1 MSKLIITIGGT
12 GARCGSASSFA
23 LAANMFSGS
32 GKIGVMPVDKDAGN
46 GTSRAFNDYIGN
58 TYAGIVN
65 ALGKDNPDRPF
76 AKFDLALETNWKLD
90 SLLDRGTG
98 LSDTLRD
105 YCTDFSQKFLPL
117 FYTEAEQSMNLRDG
131 FKRHPN
137 IGALVFEAI
146 KNDPAFNQAI
156 DTVLQEAQGGTAE
169 IFIMGSIFGGTGAS
183 MFLNL
188 ADYIRLRAQKHDNSK
203 NTRIG
208 GALML
213 PYFKIP
219 LAPSDVKRT
228 GDYVSDE
235 DLDEATQT
243 ALQYYKSI
251 PNLVRHGNKEGCEPG
266 SAIFDA
272 LYLIGLNPHC
282 STRHDEE
289 EHPPVYAEGG
299 SKQESECCIVDFMA
313 ACALCHFFEASEKE
327 QKNETDTPLYVQPGT
342 PDQNLYTLLFTDS
355 KNDELLKIDWDNLP
369 PNAKAIQ
376 NLFRFAVYICGYL
389 YPDYRNAGS
398 KMKNCLYLKLQNKE
412 PSADSLEAIYQFCFR
427 FLEFFLP
434 VAATR
439 AGGDT
444 ICNLVDI
451 GALKQLVEFCRK
463 ASYNDDDVNKIIR
476 LADSAF
482 VSPLAV
488 KSGEITSK
496 LIGAKK
502 NIGDENDLIAKVYAL
517 CSRE

>member
-12 GARCGSASSFA
+12 GARCGSAAAFA

-46 GTSRAFNDYIGN
+46 GTSRAFNDYVSN

-65 ALGKDNPDRPF
+65 ALGKDDPNRPF
-76 AKFDLALETNWKLD
+76 AKFDIMLETSWKLD
-90 SLLDRGTG
+90 SLLDHGTG

-105 YCTDFSQKFLPL
+105 YCTDLSQKFLPL

-156 DTVLQEAQGGTAE
+156 DKVLQEAQGGTAE
-169 IFIMGSIFGGTGAS
+169 IFLMGSIFGGTGAS

-188 ADYIRLRAQKHDNSK
+188 AEYIRLRAKK
-203 NTRIG
+203 NESSRHTRIG

-251 PNLVRHGNKEGCEPG
+251 PNLVRHGNKDGCEPG

-282 STRHDEE
+282 ATRHDEE
-289 EHPPVYAEGG
+289 DHPPVYAEGG
-299 SKQESECCIVDFMA
+299 SRQESECCVVDFMA
-313 ACALCHFFEASEKE
+313 ACALCHFFEAAEREKTS
-327 QKNETDTPLYVQPGT
+327 ETDTPLYVQPGT
-342 PDQNLYTLLFTDS
+342 PDQNIYTLLFSDS
-355 KNDELLKIDWDNLP
+355 KSDELQKIGWENLP
-369 PNAKAIQ
+369 PNAKHMQ

-389 YPDYRNAGS
+389 YPDYRNAGENEKYS
-398 KMKNCLYLKLQNKE
+398 LYYKLQDKE
-412 PSADSLEAIYQFCFR
+412 QSAESLEAIYQFCFH

-439 AGGDT
+439 AGGDM
-444 ICNLVDI
+444 ICQLADI
-451 GALKQLVEFCRK
+451 GALKQLLEFCRK
-463 ASYNDDDVNKIIR
+463 ANFDDDAVIEVIR
-476 LADSAF
+476 LASNAF
-482 VSPLAV
+482 SSPLKVDSKA
-488 KSGEITSK
+488 ITSK

-502 NIGDENDLIAKVYAL
+502 SIANEKELIARVYAL
-517 CSRE
+517 CSRD

>member
-12 GARCGSASSFA
+12 GARCGSAAAFA

-32 GKIGVMPVDKDAGN
+32 GKIGIMPVDKDAGN
-46 GTSRAFNDYIGN
+46 GTSRTFNDYISN

-76 AKFDLALETNWKLD
+76 ARFDLVLETNWKLD

-98 LSDTLRD
+98 VSDTLRD
-105 YCTDFSQKFLPL
+105 YCTDLSQRFLPL

-137 IGALVFEAI
+137 IGALVFEAV

-156 DTVLQEAQGGTAE
+156 DKVLQEASGGTAE

-188 ADYIRLRAQKHDNSK
+188 AEYIRRRAQKNECSRH
-203 NTRIG
+203 TRIG

-219 LAPSDVKRT
+219 LAPSDVRRT

-251 PNLVRHGNKEGCEPG
+251 PNLVRHGNKDGCEPG

-282 STRHDEE
+282 ATRHDED

-299 SKQESECCIVDFMA
+299 SGQESECCVVDFMA
-313 ACALCHFFEASEKE
+313 ASALCHFFDASEKE
-327 QKNETDTPLYVQPGT
+327 QKSETDTPLYVQPGT
-342 PDQNLYTLLFTDS
+342 PDQNLYTLLFSDS
-355 KNDELLKIDWDNLP
+355 KSEELQKIGWENLP
-369 PNAKAIQ
+369 PNAKPMQ
-376 NLFRFAVYICGYL
+376 TLFRFAVYICGYL
-389 YPDYRNAGS
+389 YPDYRNADNKRHS
-398 KMKNCLYLKLQNKE
+398 LYFKLQNKQQ
-412 PSADSLEAIYQFCFR
+412 SADMLEGIYQFCFR

-444 ICNLVDI
+444 ICELADI
-451 GALKQLVEFCRK
+451 GALKRLLDFCQK
-463 ASYNDDDVNKIIR
+463 ANYDDEAVGTVISNTFPQP
-476 LADSAF
+476 LPVDSR
-482 VSPLAV
+482 
-488 KSGEITSK
+488 EITSK

-502 NIGDENDLIAKVYAL
+502 SIADEKELIAKVYAL